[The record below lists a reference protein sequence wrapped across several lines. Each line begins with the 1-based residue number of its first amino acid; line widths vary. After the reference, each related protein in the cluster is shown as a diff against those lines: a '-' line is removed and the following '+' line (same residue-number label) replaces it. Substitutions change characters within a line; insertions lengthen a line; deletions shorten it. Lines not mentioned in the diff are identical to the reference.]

1 MIDRF
6 HQTFA
11 TVARLGSY
19 TKAAQELYLTQPAV
33 TQHVK
38 ALEEHYGASLFERV
52 GRSPR
57 LTAAGLILLRHLEQA
72 AIIERALD
80 IELRNASTAVQTYRV
95 GATLTIGEYVLPAL
109 LGEYARRFAQHEITL
124 EVENTSAI
132 TRRVLNEQLDLG
144 FVEGAFDRRLFET
157 QLYRRDELILVAAA
171 DSELG
176 QRKRLGIEELD
187 ELRLILREPGSGTR
201 QSFDEAL
208 LASGRSALK
217 PSMSIGSLTSIKRMV
232 LAGLG
237 ATVISRLA
245 VADELAAGVMTE
257 VEIEGLRIE
266 REFNFI
272 YRKNGPRAFILNF
285 IDFCQEELNKSEGG
299 A

>member
-1 MIDRF
+1 
-6 HQTFA
+6 
-11 TVARLGSY
+11 
-19 TKAAQELYLTQPAV
+19 
-33 TQHVK
+33 
-38 ALEEHYGASLFERV
+38 
-52 GRSPR
+52 
-57 LTAAGLILLRHLEQA
+57 
-72 AIIERALD
+72 
-80 IELRNASTAVQTYRV
+80 VQTYRV

-124 EVENTSAI
+124 EVENTSTI

-144 FVEGAFDRRLFET
+144 FVEGPFDRRLFEA
-157 QLYRRDELILVAAA
+157 QLHRRDELILVAAA
-171 DSELG
+171 ESELA
-176 QRKRLGIEELD
+176 QRKRVGIEELD

-201 QSFDEAL
+201 QSFDEAM
-208 LASGRSALK
+208 LASGRPALK

-232 LAGLG
+232 VAGLG

-245 VADELAAGVMTE
+245 VADELAAGIMTE
-257 VEIEGLRIE
+257 IEIEGLRIE

-272 YRKNGPRAFILNF
+272 YRKNGPRAFIVNF